1 MVVHKF
7 LGNSLIKRLEHIQ
20 FKSDAE
26 IKARLQPQSSVGL
39 GEWVDLSG
47 LIAPKHEVDLLISQ
61 IENGEINKLRDINEV
76 FSTLHSNYYT
86 LEWTWAWH
94 KIQEYY
100 QIDAANITSIDVIE
114 IVEKWKEAVVKLDEM
129 IYEDA
134 KKEFSLS
141 FKTGFGADG
150 NVQERMLDFESVRGA
165 FDNNE
170 FVVTVLKH
178 IKDKKALGNE
188 LIARMKQVERKNG

>member
-1 MVVHKF
+1 M
-7 LGNSLIKRLEHIQ
+7 
-20 FKSDAE
+20 
-26 IKARLQPQSSVGL
+26 
-39 GEWVDLSG
+39 
-47 LIAPKHEVDLLISQ
+47 
-61 IENGEINKLRDINEV
+61 
-76 FSTLHSNYYT
+76 
-86 LEWTWAWH
+86 
-94 KIQEYY
+94 
-100 QIDAANITSIDVIE
+100 
-114 IVEKWKEAVVKLDEM
+114 DEM

-178 IKDKKALGNE
+178 IKDKKALGEE

>member
-1 MVVHKF
+1 MH
-7 LGNSLIKRLEHIQ
+7 
-20 FKSDAE
+20 A
-26 IKARLQPQSSVGL
+26 
-39 GEWVDLSG
+39 
-47 LIAPKHEVDLLISQ
+47 
-61 IENGEINKLRDINEV
+61 
-76 FSTLHSNYYT
+76 NYYT
-86 LEWTWAWH
+86 IEWSWAWR

-100 QIDAANITSIDVIE
+100 QLDASSITSSDVIS
-114 IVEKWKEAVVKLDEM
+114 IVEKWKNSVIKLDEM

-150 NVQERMLDFESVRGA
+150 NIKERMLDFESVRGA

-178 IKDKKALGNE
+178 IEDKRALGDE
-188 LIARMKQVERKNG
+188 LIARMKQVDKKNG